1 MNYLKHYCKLI
12 RKAENRGWK
21 KHKVDF
27 YVERHHTFPKSIFG
41 DNNRIVVLTAKEHY
55 IAHALLEKIY
65 IKRYGIEHRYTKKM
79 INAHFSMSMNGYTN
93 SILYECAK
101 IRMSKIVSE
110 RMTGNTSSI
119 GRKHTPESIQKMKDN
134 HPRSWIGRTHTEE
147 TRDKLRKINLGNTN
161 FKGKKHTE
169 ESKRKMSEAHT
180 GKFVSEETKRRLS
193 ESHIGKMFGKDHPS
207 TFPFKIYFV
216 DGKTIE
222 WFNGISAFCREN
234 PQYTSSG
241 IGLILNNKTKK
252 YKDII
257 AVEKI
262 YE

>member
-65 IKRYGIEHRYTKKM
+65 IKRYGIDHRNTKKM

-93 SILYECAK
+93 SIIYECAK
-101 IRMSKIVSE
+101 IRMIKIVSE
-110 RMTGNTSSI
+110 RMSDNTTWQ

-134 HPRSWIGRTHTEE
+134 HPKSWVGRTHTKE
-147 TRDKLRKINLGNTN
+147 TRDKLSKINLGNTH

-169 ESKRKMSEAHT
+169 ESKRKLSEAH
-180 GKFVSEETKRRLS
+180 K
-193 ESHIGKMFGKDHPS
+193 GKMVGRDHPS

-216 DGKTIE
+216 DGKIIE
-222 WFNGISAFCREN
+222 WYDGISAFCRQN
-234 PQYTSSG
+234 PQYKSFSV
-241 IGLILNNKTKK
+241 GLILNKKTKK